1 MGKQSRVEKEFRVKE
16 GVQVKE
22 GLRVKEPLRVKE
34 LLRRNAVPALFL
46 CMCVLG
52 VLISGQNIRYIA
64 QELIS
69 RLARNWFLVLSLI
82 IPVTAGLG
90 LNFAIVLG
98 AMAGQVGLI
107 VATHCKLPGLVGLIT
122 AMVLSI
128 PIAVLLGISAGHVL
142 NKARGREMITS
153 MMLGFF
159 ANGLYLLVFLFMVGT
174 VFPIDNPEI
183 VLDTGVGLRGT
194 IELKYCKYAL
204 DNLLRI
210 KVLGIN
216 IPVGS
221 FAVVIALC
229 FGMKWLYKTKL
240 GQELRA
246 VGQDMGVASVAGIN
260 VDRTR
265 VIAMVLSTVLAAIGQ
280 VIFLQ
285 NMGTINT
292 FNSHQ
297 QIGTVAIAS
306 LLVGGASVTS
316 ATVGQGLIGT
326 LLFQLLFIV
335 SPAAGQRLM
344 GNAQIGEFFRV
355 FIGYGIIAV
364 ALLIHSWGRK
374 ASLENASRQA
384 MVKEEAE
391 TTGSM

>member
-1 MGKQSRVEKEFRVKE
+1 MKERIR
-16 GVQVKE
+16 Q
-22 GLRVKEPLRVKE
+22 
-34 LLRRNAVPALFL
+34 NAVPALFFG
-46 CMCVLG
+46 MCILG
-52 VLISGQNIRYIA
+52 MLISGQNSRYVA

-98 AMAGQVGLI
+98 AMAGQIGLI
-107 VATHCKLPGLVGLIT
+107 IVTHYKLPGLAGL
-122 AMVLSI
+122 VLAVLMSI
-128 PIAVLLGISAGHVL
+128 PIAVVLGISAGHVL

-153 MMLGFF
+153 MMLGF
-159 ANGLYLLVFLFMVGT
+159 AVNGVYQLVFLFMVGT
-174 VFPIDNPEI
+174 VFPVRNPEI
-183 VLDTGVGLRGT
+183 MLDNGVGLRGT

-204 DNLLRI
+204 DNLIRI
-210 KVLGIN
+210 RLFGIE
-216 IPVGS
+216 IPLAS
-221 FAVVIALC
+221 IAVVILLC
-229 FGMKWLYKTKL
+229 LGIRWLYRTKL

-265 VIAMVLSTVLAAIGQ
+265 ITAMVMSTVFAAIGQ

-292 FNSHQ
+292 FNSHE

-306 LLVGGASVTS
+306 LLVGGATVSR

-326 LLFQLLFIV
+326 LLFQLLFII

-344 GNAQIGEFFRV
+344 GNAQIGEYFRV
-355 FIGYGIIAV
+355 FIGYGIIGT
-364 ALLIHSWGRK
+364 ALLIHAWERTTSQR
-374 ASLENASRQA
+374 SASRNTRDKA
-384 MVKEEAE
+384 FES
-391 TTGSM
+391 TGSN

>member
-1 MGKQSRVEKEFRVKE
+1 MKERIR
-16 GVQVKE
+16 Q
-22 GLRVKEPLRVKE
+22 
-34 LLRRNAVPALFL
+34 NAVPALFFG
-46 CMCVLG
+46 MCILG
-52 VLISGQNIRYIA
+52 MLISGQNSRYVA

-98 AMAGQVGLI
+98 AMAGQIGLI
-107 VATHCKLPGLVGLIT
+107 IVTHYKLPGLAGLGV
-122 AMVLSI
+122 AALLSV
-128 PIAVLLGISAGHVL
+128 PIAVVLGISAGHVL

-153 MMLGFF
+153 MMLGF
-159 ANGLYLLVFLFMVGT
+159 AVNGFYQLVFLFMVGT
-174 VFPIDNPEI
+174 VFPVKNPEI
-183 VLDTGVGLRGT
+183 MLDNGVGLRGT

-204 DNLLRI
+204 DNLIRLR
-210 KVLGIN
+210 LFGID
-216 IPVGS
+216 IPI
-221 FAVVIALC
+221 APIAIVILLC
-229 FGMKWLYKTKL
+229 FGIRWLYKTKL

-265 VIAMVLSTVLAAIGQ
+265 ITAMVMSTVLAAIGQ

-292 FNSHQ
+292 FNSHE

-306 LLVGGASVTS
+306 LLVGGATVSR
-316 ATVGQGLIGT
+316 ATVGQGLIGS
-326 LLFQLLFIV
+326 LLFQLLFII

-344 GNAQIGEFFRV
+344 GNAQIGEYFRV
-355 FIGYGIIAV
+355 FIGYGIIGA
-364 ALLIHSWGRK
+364 ALLIHAWERTTSQK
-374 ASLENASRQA
+374 SASRPA
-384 MVKEEAE
+384 RDKAVAG
-391 TTGSM
+391 TGSD

>member
-1 MGKQSRVEKEFRVKE
+1 MKERIR
-16 GVQVKE
+16 Q
-22 GLRVKEPLRVKE
+22 
-34 LLRRNAVPALFL
+34 NAVPALFFG
-46 CMCVLG
+46 MCILG
-52 VLISGQNIRYIA
+52 MLMSGQNPRYVT
-64 QELIS
+64 QELVS

-107 VATHCKLPGLVGLIT
+107 VATHYKLPGLAGLVI
-122 AMVLSI
+122 AVLLSI
-128 PIAVLLGISAGHVL
+128 PIAVVLGISAGHVL

-153 MMLGFF
+153 MMLGF
-159 ANGLYLLVFLFMVGT
+159 AVNGIYQLVFLFMVGT
-174 VFPIDNPEI
+174 VFPVKNPEI
-183 VLDTGVGLRGT
+183 MLDNGVGLRGT

-210 KVLGIN
+210 RLFGIY
-216 IPVGS
+216 IPIAS
-221 FAVVIALC
+221 IAVVILLC
-229 FGMKWLYKTKL
+229 FGIRWLYKTKL

-265 VIAMVLSTVLAAIGQ
+265 ITAMVMSTVLAAIGQ

-292 FNSHQ
+292 FNSHE

-306 LLVGGASVTS
+306 LLVGGATVSK

-326 LLFQLLFIV
+326 LLFQLLFII

-344 GNAQIGEFFRV
+344 GNAQIGEYFRV
-355 FIGYGIIAV
+355 FIGYGIIGA
-364 ALLIHSWGRK
+364 ALLIHAWERTSSQR
-374 ASLENASRQA
+374 SASRHRGDKA
-384 MVKEEAE
+384 LGS
-391 TTGSM
+391 TGSD

>member
-1 MGKQSRVEKEFRVKE
+1 VKQRIR
-16 GVQVKE
+16 Q
-22 GLRVKEPLRVKE
+22 
-34 LLRRNAVPALFL
+34 NAVPVLFL

-52 VLISGQNIRYIA
+52 VLISGQNLRYIA

-107 VATHCKLPGLVGLIT
+107 IATHYKLPGLLGLIT
-122 AMVLSI
+122 AIILAM
-128 PIAVLLGISAGHVL
+128 PIAVVLGISAGHVL

-153 MMLGFF
+153 MMLGF
-159 ANGLYLLVFLFMVGT
+159 AVNGIYQLVFLFMAGT
-174 VFPIDNPEI
+174 VFPIKNPEI
-183 VLDTGVGLRGT
+183 MLDNGVGLRGT

-204 DNLLRI
+204 DNLIRLR
-210 KVLGIN
+210 LFGID
-216 IPVGS
+216 IPL
-221 FAVVIALC
+221 APIIVVILLC
-229 FGMKWLYKTKL
+229 FGIRWLYQTKL

-265 VIAMVLSTVLAAIGQ
+265 ITAMVMSTVLAAIGQ

-285 NMGTINT
+285 NIGTMNT
-292 FNSHQ
+292 FNSHE

-306 LLVGGASVTS
+306 LLVGGATVSR

-326 LLFQLLFIV
+326 LLFQLLFII

-344 GNAQIGEFFRV
+344 GNAQIGEYFRV
-355 FIGYGIIAV
+355 FIGYGIIGA
-364 ALLIHSWGRK
+364 ALLIHAWERSTSQRS
-374 ASLENASRQA
+374 AHRQP
-384 MVKEEAE
+384 KEKTPEV
-391 TTGSM
+391 TLNN